1 MLKYKISPS
10 FSMPVIDV
18 EATSQN
24 LKRLREERNI
34 DVTTLKELFNFNYP
48 QSIYAWEN
56 PKDKTLPCLDN
67 LVTLAKL
74 YKVSIDEMIV
84 IKEEKSSTLSV
95 HEVTKP
101 YGIAQEALDFIRLN
115 AMPDTKLALGRYY
128 SISI

>member
-1 MLKYKISPS
+1 
-10 FSMPVIDV
+10 MPVIDV

-74 YKVSIDEMIV
+74 YKVSIDEMII
-84 IKEEKSSTLSV
+84 IKMDNTSDLSV
-95 HEVTKP
+95 SEP
-101 YGIAQEALDFIRLN
+101 SPSYGISKETLNFIARTTN
-115 AMPDTKLALGRYY
+115 SDTKAALQDYY
-128 SISI
+128 SFSI